1 MKDCNSCGKCCVKYG
16 NGGLSITN
24 EEIEFWDVFRP
35 KIADYVRDGKIWMNP
50 KTGEQLEVC
59 PWLKKVPNEEK
70 YLCDIYFD
78 RPDDCKYY
86 PVTVEE
92 MIRDECEMIELKDL
106 DDPVKAQE
114 TLDKIMV
121 DSRPSYS

>member
-1 MKDCNSCGKCCVKYG
+1 
-16 NGGLSITN
+16 
-24 EEIEFWDVFRP
+24 
-35 KIADYVRDGKIWMNP
+35 MNP

-106 DDPVKAQE
+106 DNPVKAQE